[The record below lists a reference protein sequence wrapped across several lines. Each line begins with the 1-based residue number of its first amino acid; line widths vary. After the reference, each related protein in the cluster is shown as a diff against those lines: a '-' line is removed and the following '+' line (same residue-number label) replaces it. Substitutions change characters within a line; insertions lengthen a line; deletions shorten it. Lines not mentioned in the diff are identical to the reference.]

1 MKKERNIALAV
12 CAVFAALILL
22 LTSQSSPLYPIN
34 LWGDA
39 NCLFTVGRV
48 MKDGGV
54 LYRDIYEQ
62 KGPLLYL
69 SHALAACL
77 SDTSFWGVYIMEAL
91 AMTVALYAAYRLM
104 RLRAGMGF
112 SLGAAAFF
120 GAAFSGVRTGRHR
133 LRLNVFCQGL
143 HSSSSRCGD
152 EWTAFAVSS
161 PFSFVLSAAPSELC
175 SGPAGNRARH
185 WAILASTLS
194 AWCRANASAVAGCLG
209 APNSGSP

>member
-1 MKKERNIALAV
+1 MKNKKRERALALAC
-12 CAVFAALILL
+12 CAAMAALMLL
-22 LTSQSSPLYPIN
+22 FTSQCSPLYPIN

-69 SHALAACL
+69 IHALAACL

-120 GAAFSGVRTGRHR
+120 GAAFASCKSNVR
-133 LRLNVFCQGL
+133 
-143 HSSSSRCGD
+143 
-152 EWTAFAVSS
+152 
-161 PFSFVLSAAPSELC
+161 
-175 SGPAGNRARH
+175 
-185 WAILASTLS
+185 LAT
-194 AWCRANASAVAGCLG
+194 
-209 APNSGSP
+209 